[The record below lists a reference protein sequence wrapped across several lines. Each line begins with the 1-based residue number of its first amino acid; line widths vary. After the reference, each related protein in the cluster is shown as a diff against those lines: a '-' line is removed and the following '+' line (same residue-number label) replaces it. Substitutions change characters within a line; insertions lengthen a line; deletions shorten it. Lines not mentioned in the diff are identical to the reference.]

1 MSGSNDTSQE
11 QNNIDSRTNNVD
23 IVEQIERNKQKQMEN
38 FVATLQQIWTN
49 FKLLIWCTAGLKR

>member
-23 IVEQIERNKQKQMEN
+23 IVEQIERNKQKQIDN
-38 FVATLQQIWTN
+38 FVATLQQI
-49 FKLLIWCTAGLKR
+49 